1 MSMNVPGNSF
11 CPGEAQGDNCIG
23 FGKLMGIEI
32 IEGMPRLLK

>member
-23 FGKLMGIEI
+23 FGKLVEI
-32 IEGMPRLLK
+32 GL